1 MGLIMNTAKKVTA
14 GAVAI
19 CMTVTAAY
27 EGMDLVARR
36 DKIGTGHPITY
47 CNGLTSADG
56 KVTVGQRFTPEQCTE
71 LLAGALPKYL
81 APIEKCIHVS
91 LPDKVKASLLDAAY
105 NAGPAAVC
113 KSPMLAHM
121 NAGNVTA
128 GCNSFKN
135 WYIRSD
141 GAVRKG
147 LINRRNGE
155 RQLCLSGLNEKKP
168 VAPLNLLDRIHAFFN
183 QKP

>member
-1 MGLIMNTAKKVTA
+1 MI
-14 GAVAI
+14 I
-19 CMTVTAAY
+19 TAAY
-27 EGMDLVARR
+27 EGLDLTAKR
-36 DKIGTGHPITY
+36 DKIGTGHPITF

-56 KVTVGQRFTPEQCTE
+56 KVTVGQRFTPEQCKE

-81 APIEKCIHVS
+81 APIEACIHVS

-113 KSPMLAHM
+113 KSSMLAHM
-121 NAGNVTA
+121 NAGNIAA
-128 GCNSFKN
+128 GCNAFKG

-141 GAVRKG
+141 GVVRKG

-155 RQLCLSGLNEKKP
+155 RQLCLSGLSEKP
-168 VAPLNLLDRIHAFFN
+168 VAAPPSLFERIRTFL
-183 QKP
+183 KT